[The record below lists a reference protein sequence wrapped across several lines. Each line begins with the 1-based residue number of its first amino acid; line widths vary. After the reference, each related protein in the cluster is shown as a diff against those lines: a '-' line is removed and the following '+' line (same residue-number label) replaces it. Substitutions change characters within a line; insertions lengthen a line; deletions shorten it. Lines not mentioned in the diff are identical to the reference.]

1 MNPTP
6 EDNAAAMRSR
16 IAELAMKFVDR
27 SREELAAMRAG
38 LDRLRAGDTQALTE
52 IRNLAH
58 RAAGTGATLGFG
70 TLSDKA
76 RDIEK
81 IAEAQGPGAVPD
93 AATLAQLASAM
104 DALDAELARMP
115 RGAA

>member
-6 EDNAAAMRSR
+6 EENAAAMRSR
-16 IAELAMKFVDR
+16 VAELAMKFIDR
-27 SREELAAMRAG
+27 SRAELASMRGA
-38 LDRLRAGDTQALTE
+38 LDRVRSGDAQALAE

-81 IAEAQGPGAVPD
+81 IAEAQAPGAVPD
-93 AATLAQLASAM
+93 AATLEQLSSAV

-115 RGAA
+115 HGAA

>member
-38 LDRLRAGDTQALTE
+38 LDRLRAGDTQALPE
-52 IRNLAH
+52 IRNLA
-58 RAAGTGATLGFG
+58 RA
-70 TLSDKA
+70 
-76 RDIEK
+76 
-81 IAEAQGPGAVPD
+81 Q
-93 AATLAQLASAM
+93 
-104 DALDAELARMP
+104 
-115 RGAA
+115 